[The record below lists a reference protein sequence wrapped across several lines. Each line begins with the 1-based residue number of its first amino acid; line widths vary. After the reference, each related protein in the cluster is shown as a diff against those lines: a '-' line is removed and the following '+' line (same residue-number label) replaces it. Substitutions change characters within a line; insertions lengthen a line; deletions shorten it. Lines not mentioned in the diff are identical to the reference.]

1 MDMNGLEQG
10 KHDMLPTPTHDEL
23 ARQQFARSF
32 KEHIVAKI
40 HPGVRVAYDKRV
52 QPEIAKTTGKASESI
67 RVRIRAPFGDLPA
80 LYFPVTSIPRSLMRY
95 SKICIK

>member
-52 QPEIAKTTGKASESI
+52 
-67 RVRIRAPFGDLPA
+67 
-80 LYFPVTSIPRSLMRY
+80 
-95 SKICIK
+95 